1 MSTAL
6 LPAPSL
12 EEIFEASPSGQIVCQ
27 ALRDAHGRIA
37 DFRTVRANPAA
48 RRLTG
53 VPEDVLFEKT
63 ILEINPDLRPLGL
76 FDRYV
81 ALTEGGDPFEVEHSF
96 AGTWFTVSV
105 NRVGDGFMTTFVNT
119 EQAKAAL
126 EREAKTSALLGGIL
140 HATPVAIN
148 HLEAVPN
155 PDDPGGDPVDFVF
168 RLVNPASERIGRR
181 SAGELVGNRLTE
193 LYPSTREAGVF
204 EHYVNVWK
212 TGEPWQAELFYEG
225 EGIANWF
232 SFLATKHADGLVT
245 VIHDISDR
253 KGAEL
258 EARRQAEMA
267 TSVLNASLMAI
278 STFEAVRDPEG
289 TIVDLRYLSAN
300 EAATRGSRSVADLL
314 GKGLCE
320 LFPGV
325 RESGLFDRY
334 RRVVETGQA
343 ERFELHYPHDGYD
356 TWSDVQAT
364 PFGADGLLLSY
375 ADITDRKRAE
385 LRLVEQAALF
395 QAVLDHTPVG
405 IALMRSVRNPEN
417 SEGEL
422 VDLEWTLVNN
432 STARTVLLPGENMT
446 GKRLL
451 DLFPNVRTMG
461 AWDGFYKKTVE
472 SGEPQLLETYY
483 EGEGLKGWYRLEGTP
498 LGDGMLLTLTEITDR
513 KEAELQVARQAELL
527 ENVVQNTQAGIALFE
542 PVRDPE
548 DAGGAVVDFRYRLT
562 NGVNAAVTGR
572 ARHEMEG
579 HRMLDLFP
587 STRET
592 GLFEQMRR
600 VVESGQPVRFEQ
612 HYRGDGLDNWLDM
625 LFTPLDNGL
634 LFTYLDIT
642 DRKEAELAVQRQ
654 AELFNGI
661 INNALNGIIHWQA
674 VRDAEGKVV
683 DLRVGVFNQAT
694 CDLSGVTA
702 EQYRTLTFRQLDP
715 TWLFDDLVEVI
726 ETGTPLRTEFL
737 LQNLNTWVDVSA
749 ARLGDGVVV
758 SFSDVTPLKR
768 AEQAQQR
775 LADEYRHILDNALT
789 AISHFTAIRD
799 HSGRIVDF
807 RYESFNRMAELITGR
822 KAGEVVGRRML
833 ELFPGVAESGV
844 FDRWVRLVEGDG
856 QPARFQDRYTLD
868 GFDFWFDT
876 QAVKWGDGFIQS
888 YVDVTPIKQAEQAQ
902 QRQAELF
909 NQVINTSLN
918 GILLLQPVRDPE
930 DLGGRV
936 RDFRVRLFNQAAHDL
951 TGLPW
956 AWAQT
961 RTLLEMN
968 ASIGTS
974 GLLAGAVG
982 VLETGQPLRVEFFFE
997 PTNRWFDVA
1006 VARLD
1011 DELVVTFSDIS
1022 SVRESVLER
1031 QRHAAHQQALLDS
1044 SINAILACEA
1054 IRDPES
1060 SGGEIVDFNMVAGNR
1075 AVEVMLNRPLS
1086 EVVGRRLLAEYPGNV
1101 DSGSFQ
1107 RYKDTV
1113 ETGRPQRFEM
1123 YYNHDGLDT
1132 WFDISTVKNG
1142 DGLVISFL
1150 DVSEAKRA
1158 QQALVGESILFQALS
1173 SHVPETGV
1181 LVCNPNKRI
1190 LFANGEMPAIFN
1202 RADQRH
1208 LPERHLGDVLR
1219 PEHRAAVMAAFR
1231 VALAGQPQQM
1241 AEQFGDTYYEVFY
1254 GPVENAE
1261 GQIVMALATF
1271 RNVTRDRLYQ
1281 QQLKQSNENL
1291 ERFAYVAS
1299 HDLQEPLRKIQS
1311 FGDMLF
1317 RKQKDRLD
1325 ESGVDLIRR
1334 MQGSAERMN
1343 ELIRDLLAYSRVSS
1357 TIPEFGEVPLTT
1369 LLADVRNDLDLV
1381 IREKAA
1387 TLHLDPLP
1395 VVDGDALQLRQLF
1408 QNLLSNALKFSR
1420 PDAPPAVE
1428 VRHRVV
1434 RGAET
1439 EAMLLLQPDAAYHEI
1454 SVSDNGIGFEEQYA
1468 ERIFEAF
1475 QRLHGRGAY
1484 PGTGIGLAIVKKVV
1498 ENHRGGLS
1506 VSSRVGEGSTFR
1518 VYLPVAEGV
1527 ME

>member
-1 MSTAL
+1 MQPILRSQ
-6 LPAPSL
+6 PSL
-12 EEIFEASPSGQIVCQ
+12 EEVFEASPNGLLVCQ
-27 ALRDAHGRIA
+27 AVRNEANQIA
-37 DFRTVRANPAA
+37 DFQATFVNSAA
-48 RRLTG
+48 ASLLGIPKEAFWQGTLLQTQPGAR
-53 VPEDVLFEKT
+53 ES
-63 ILEINPDLRPLGL
+63 GL

-81 ALTEGGDPFEVEHSF
+81 AVTENRQPFESEIF
-96 AGTWFTVSV
+96 INQRWYNGSV
-105 NRVGDGFMTTFVNT
+105 VPLGDGFVVTFAGMD
-119 EQAKAAL
+119 EAKAAL
-126 EREAKTSALLGGIL
+126 RREEEARTLLQGVL
-140 HATPVAIN
+140 NVTPLATN
-148 HLEAVPN
+148 HLEAVL
-155 PDDPGGDPVDFVF
+155 DSGGEPVDFVF
-168 RLVNPASERIGRR
+168 RIVNPASERIGKRTAR
-181 SAGELVGNRLTE
+181 ELVGNRLTE
-193 LYPSTREAGVF
+193 MYPYTREAGIF
-204 EHYVNVWK
+204 DQYVAVWR
-212 TGEPWQAELFYEG
+212 TGQPWQTELPYDG
-225 EGIANWF
+225 DGLAGWF
-232 SFLATKHADGLVT
+232 SFVVTKLGNGLVT
-245 VIHDISDR
+245 VI
-253 KGAEL
+253 
-258 EARRQAEMA
+258 
-267 TSVLNASLMAI
+267 N
-278 STFEAVRDPEG
+278 
-289 TIVDLRYLSAN
+289 
-300 EAATRGSRSVADLL
+300 
-314 GKGLCE
+314 
-320 LFPGV
+320 
-325 RESGLFDRY
+325 
-334 RRVVETGQA
+334 
-343 ERFELHYPHDGYD
+343 
-356 TWSDVQAT
+356 
-364 PFGADGLLLSY
+364 
-375 ADITDRKRAE
+375 DITDRKQAE
-385 LRLVEQAALF
+385 LHQAELSTQLTAI
-395 QAVLDHTPVG
+395 LDHTPVG
-405 IALMRSVRNPEN
+405 IALMRAVRD
-417 SEGEL
+417 GAGHL

-432 STARTVLLPGENMT
+432 STARTVLLPGEDMT

-451 DLFPNVRTMG
+451 ELFPNVRTMG
-461 AWDGFYKKTVE
+461 AWDAFYQKTVE
-472 SGEPQLLETYY
+472 SGQPQILETYY
-483 EGEGLKGWYRLEGTP
+483 EGDGLKGWYRLEGTP

-527 ENVVQNTQAGIALFE
+527 EKVVQNTQAGIVLFE

-548 DAGGAVVDFRYRLT
+548 GAIVDFRYLLT
-562 NGVNAAVTGR
+562 NDVNSAVTGR
-572 ARHEMEG
+572 ARREMEG
-579 HRMLDLFP
+579 NLVLELFP
-587 STRET
+587 STRDT

-600 VVESGQPVRFEQ
+600 IVESGQSVRSEQ
-612 HYRGDGLDNWLDM
+612 HYQGDGLDNWLDM

-642 DRKEAELAVQRQ
+642 DRRRAELAVQHQ

-661 INNALNGIIHWQA
+661 INNALSGLIHWLA
-674 VRDAEGKVV
+674 VRDAAGKIV
-683 DLRVGVFNQAT
+683 DLRAGVFNQAG
-694 CDLSGVTA
+694 CDMARITP
-702 EQYRTLTFRQLDP
+702 EQFRTQTFLQLDP
-715 TWLFDDLVEVI
+715 EGLFPEYVRVI
-726 ETGTPLRTEFL
+726 ETGEPLRTEYFFED
-737 LQNLNTWVDVSA
+737 LNTWFDVTA
-749 ARLGDGVVV
+749 AKLGDGLVV

-768 AEQAQQR
+768 AEQTQQR
-775 LADEYRHILDNALT
+775 LADEYRHILDNALA
-789 AISHFTAIRD
+789 AISHFTALRD
-799 HSGRIVDF
+799 GQGRIVDF
-807 RYESFNRMAELITGR
+807 RYESFNHMSELITGR
-822 KAGEVVGRRML
+822 KADEIVGRRML
-833 ELFPGVAESGV
+833 ELFPGVGTSGV

-876 QAVKWGDGFIQS
+876 QAVRWGDGFIQS

-918 GILLLQPVRDPE
+918 GILLLRPVRDE
-930 DLGGRV
+930 GGQV

-956 AWAQT
+956 EWAQT
-961 RTLLEMN
+961 RTLLDMN

-974 GLLAGAVG
+974 GLLAGAVD
-982 VLETGQPLRVEFFFE
+982 VLETGQPLRVEFYFE

-1031 QRHAAHQQALLDS
+1031 QRHVTQQQALLDG

-1054 IRDPES
+1054 IRDET
-1060 SGGEIVDFNMVAGNR
+1060 GAIVDFYLVAGNR
-1075 AVEVMLNRPLS
+1075 AVEAMLNRPLS
-1086 EVVGRRLLAEYPGNV
+1086 GVVGQRLLAVYPGNV
-1101 DSGSFQ
+1101 ESGSFQ
-1107 RYKDTV
+1107 RYKTTV

-1123 YYNHDGLDT
+1123 YYKHDGLDT
-1132 WFDISTVKNG
+1132 WFDVSAVKNG
-1142 DGLVISFL
+1142 DGLIISFL
-1150 DVSEAKRA
+1150 DVSEARRA

-1181 LVCNPNKRI
+1181 LVCNPTKRI

-1208 LPERHLGDVLR
+1208 LPERYLGDVLR
-1219 PEHRAAVMAAFR
+1219 PEHRAEVMAAFR
-1231 VALAGQPQQM
+1231 AALSGHPQQM
-1241 AEQFGDTYYEVFY
+1241 AEQFGETYYEAFY

-1271 RNVTRDRLYQ
+1271 RNVTRDRRYQ

-1311 FGDMLF
+1311 FGDMLY

-1334 MQGSAERMN
+1334 MQASAERMT

-1357 TIPEFGEVPLTT
+1357 TIPEFGDVALTR

-1387 TLHLDPLP
+1387 TLRLDPLP
-1395 VVDGDALQLRQLF
+1395 VVSGDALQLRQLV

-1420 PDAPPAVE
+1420 PDVPPLVE

-1439 EAMLLLQPDAAYHEI
+1439 EAMLLLQPDGAYHEI
-1454 SVSDNGIGFEEQYA
+1454 SVSDNGIGFEEQYV

-1518 VYLPVAEGV
+1518 VYLPAVGAAE
-1527 ME
+1527 